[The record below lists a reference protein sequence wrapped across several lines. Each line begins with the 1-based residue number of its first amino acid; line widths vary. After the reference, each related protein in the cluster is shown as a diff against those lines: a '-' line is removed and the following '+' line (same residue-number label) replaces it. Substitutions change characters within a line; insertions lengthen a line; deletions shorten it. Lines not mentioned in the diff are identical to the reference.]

1 MNNKTIIIKRTDF
14 EKLLKTIDRQMTS
27 FYLERMPANKKDG
40 ECRCSIASEL
50 VAFHVREAVMQ
61 VTRSFCRIAGQEFPI
76 PALLKGQRFKI
87 LDPSPKQE
95 GDQT

>member
-1 MNNKTIIIKRTDF
+1 MDNKTIIIKRTDF

-40 ECRCSIASEL
+40 ECRCSTASEL

-61 VTRSFCRIAGQEFPI
+61 VTPVLLQDRRPRIPNTGP
-76 PALLKGQRFKI
+76 FKRN
-87 LDPSPKQE
+87 PY
-95 GDQT
+95 